1 LPPVVNNTT
10 SGYKAPS
17 INMEYGGKTET
28 LHRVQPGYTSG
39 FTINDVNRTS
49 TNYQIPSRYIETVEQ
64 PKFSFQNKI

>member
-1 LPPVVNNTT
+1 
-10 SGYKAPS
+10 
-17 INMEYGGKTET
+17 MEYGGKTET